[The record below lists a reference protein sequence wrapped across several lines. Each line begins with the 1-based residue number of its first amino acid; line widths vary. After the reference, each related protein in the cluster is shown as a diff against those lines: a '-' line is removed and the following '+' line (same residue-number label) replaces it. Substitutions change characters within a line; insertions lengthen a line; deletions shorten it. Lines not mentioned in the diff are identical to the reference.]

1 MAGFFSGLTRGIWTF
16 VILSFA
22 AVFLV
27 AATDDPRAWQLLT
40 VRGFSAIAVTS
51 LVIGWLIRARKQ
63 PGSDLS
69 AAKTSGRRKKRRE
82 PARSEPA
89 PRETQVVARREPTL
103 TTNQARAETPP
114 QRIDPATD
122 FETAALLEAGPEPE
136 DDTQD
141 ETVVASQGARIRV
154 PPPTGDGNVDRCF
167 DIQGLDDR
175 PETRNWQELPRLVEA
190 RRLRLS
196 EDRDTAIARL
206 GEIRTQFPDFENVYV
221 WSAEAMDRAGRGEE
235 RDALLIEG
243 LAAARSKAGILAAL
257 GSYAAEDGRL
267 DDAVEWLVRSAAL
280 QMGGGAE
287 TGPFAFLELAALSEP
302 HRRLSKALVWL
313 YEQADRLDPRNT
325 RLADDFLEERR
336 ALSQEK
342 AEPWMLEAIGRLW
355 EFYGSEDAPTELP
368 SPRQTSRNSPLR
380 AERHRRPQAL
390 R

>member
-40 VRGFSAIAVTS
+40 VPGFAAIAVVS
-51 LVIGWLIRARKQ
+51 LVIGWLIRSRKT
-63 PGSDLS
+63 SDP
-69 AAKTSGRRKKRRE
+69 AEAPAKTKSRRKRRKD
-82 PARSEPA
+82 PARTEPA
-89 PRETQVVARREPTL
+89 PRETHIVARREPRL
-103 TTNQARAETPP
+103 TTNQARAEAPP
-114 QRIDPATD
+114 QVADPATA
-122 FETAALLEAGPEPE
+122 TAPAREPE
-136 DDTQD
+136 DDPQD
-141 ETVVASQGARIRV
+141 ETVVAPQGTRIRV

-206 GEIRTQFPDFENVYV
+206 GEIRGQFPDFENVYV
-221 WSAEAMDRAGRGEE
+221 WSAEAMDRAGRHEE

-243 LAAARSKAGILAAL
+243 LGAARSKAGILSAL

-302 HRRLSKALVWL
+302 HRQLSEARVWL
-313 YEQADRLDPRNT
+313 YEQADRLNTRNT
-325 RLADDFLEERR
+325 RLADDFLQERR

-380 AERHRRPQAL
+380 AERRRRPQAL